1 MPDSATAIDHGHA
14 IAQAVRALREGQI
27 VVYPTETFYGLAADP
42 FSPLAMDRLFALK
55 GRDAAKT
62 VALIAHDHASAFVL
76 ASAVSTIARRLADRF
91 WPGPLTLVL
100 PARSGLYDS
109 TRRSAVEP
117 SKGVRDVRIEMLI
130 GPDGGV
136 GVRVS
141 PHPIASA
148 LAAGLGH
155 PITATSA
162 NLAGQPPATT
172 VAAARAAFG
181 NRVSV
186 YLEGGELIA
195 TTPST
200 VVACDHNGWRII
212 RVGAIT
218 TEQIIAAL
226 AARED
231 A

>member
-1 MPDSATAIDHGHA
+1 
-14 IAQAVRALREGQI
+14 
-27 VVYPTETFYGLAADP
+27 
-42 FSPLAMDRLFALK
+42 MDRLFALK

-62 VALIAHDHASAFVL
+62 VALIAHDHASAFAL

-100 PARSGLYDS
+100 PARSGLHDS
-109 TRRSAVEP
+109 LV
-117 SKGVRDVRIEMLI
+117 

-162 NLAGQPPATT
+162 NLAGQAPATT
-172 VAAARAAFG
+172 IASASAAFG
-181 NRVSV
+181 DRVSV
-186 YLEGGELIA
+186 YLDDGELSA

-212 RVGAIT
+212 RAGAIT
-218 TEQIIAAL
+218 ADQIIAAL

>member
-1 MPDSATAIDHGHA
+1 MPDSVTAIDHDYSMGE
-14 IAQAVRALREGQI
+14 AVRALREGHI
-27 VVYPTETFYGLAADP
+27 VVYPTETIYGLAADP

-62 VALIAHDHASAFVL
+62 VALIAPDAVSAFAL
-76 ASAVSTIARRLADRF
+76 ASVVPAIARKLADRF

-100 PARSGLYDS
+100 PARDGLD
-109 TRRSAVEP
+109 P
-117 SKGVRDVRIEMLI
+117 SLI
-130 GPDGGV
+130 GADGGI

-162 NLAGQPPATT
+162 NLTGQPPATT
-172 VAAARAAFG
+172 VAAARCAFG
-181 NRVSV
+181 DRVSV
-186 YLEGGELIA
+186 YLDGGELTA
-195 TTPST
+195 SVPST
-200 VVACDHNGWRII
+200 IVTCDYNGWRII
-212 RVGAIT
+212 RAGAIT
-218 TEQIIAAL
+218 ADQIIAAL
-226 AARED
+226 AAAED

>member
-1 MPDSATAIDHGHA
+1 MADSPSTTDYDSDIV
-14 IAQAVRALREGQI
+14 QAVEALRNSRI

-42 FSPLAMDRLFALK
+42 FSVSAMDRLFALK

-62 VALIAHDHASAFVL
+62 VALIAHDRASAFAL
-76 ASAVSTIARRLADRF
+76 ASVVPAIARSIARRF

-100 PARSGLYDS
+100 PARDGLHDS
-109 TRRSAVEP
+109 
-117 SKGVRDVRIEMLI
+117 LI

-162 NLAGQPPATT
+162 NLAGHPPATT

-181 NRVSV
+181 DLVSA
-186 YLEGGELIA
+186 YLDGGELTA
-195 TTPST
+195 AMPST
-200 VVACDHNGWRII
+200 VVACDLTCWRII
-212 RVGAIT
+212 RAGAISADRIT
-218 TEQIIAAL
+218 AAL
-226 AARED
+226 AATEGL
-231 A
+231 